1 MFSNNQVDIDQ
12 LPAIADI
19 DYKPLQKEYLNVEL
33 IAATIFWAVVFIA
46 IISIFFVADV
56 VEIKWVKF
64 VVLTG
69 ALILAGMSY
78 TFLILEFKRM
88 KYALREHDIIYSSGY
103 VWRENTVVPFSRI
116 QHVEVTEGPID
127 RLFDLSKL
135 KIYTAGGS
143 SSDLSIPGLLPK
155 QAESLKHF
163 ILNRNRM
170 RDEEE

>member
-1 MFSNNQVDIDQ
+1 MFSNHQVQVDQ
-12 LPAIADI
+12 LPAIANI
-19 DYKPLQKEYLNVEL
+19 DYQPLQKEYLNVEL

-46 IISIFFVADV
+46 IIIIFFVADV
-56 VEIKWVKF
+56 VDVNWVKY
-64 VVLTG
+64 VVLGG
-69 ALILAGMSY
+69 ALVLAALSY
-78 TFLILEFKRM
+78 TFLFLEFKRM
-88 KYALREHDIIYSSGY
+88 MYALREHDIIYSSGY
-103 VWRENTVVPFSRI
+103 VWREKTVVPFSRI

-143 SSDLSIPGLLPK
+143 SSDLSIPGLLPN
-155 QAESLKHF
+155 QAESIKHF